1 MSTHGSRHHE
11 SHHHADEQKAAPA
24 WKRVHHS
31 WIFWVGVVLIFVAIL
46 TYVLSMDLAWRP
58 RVHAGAQTQP
68 LNAVGR

>member
-1 MSTHGSRHHE
+1 MSTHGSRHHDPQR
-11 SHHHADEQKAAPA
+11 HGAEQKATPA

-58 RVHAGAQTQP
+58 RVRSARTQP
-68 LNAVGR
+68 VNAVGR